1 MRIGQGIDAHRLVAG
16 RPLVLGGV
24 EIPFDRGLEGHSDGD
39 ALLHAVTSALIGAL
53 GEGDL
58 GRHFPSSDPGL
69 AGIAS
74 TDILAQIAA
83 RVRERGF
90 ALANLDATIVAQAPR
105 LAGYLDK
112 MRGVIADVL
121 GVNADCVNVK
131 VTSTDH
137 LGAIGRGEGIAAQ
150 AVALLIEADTRGGS
164 E

>member
-1 MRIGQGIDAHRLVAG
+1 MRIGQGIDAHQLVAG

-39 ALLHAVTSALIGAL
+39 ALLHAVASALIGAL

-58 GRHFPSSDPGL
+58 GRHFPSSDPEL

-74 TDILAQIAA
+74 TDILARIAA
-83 RVRERGF
+83 RVRERGY
-90 ALANLDATIVAQAPR
+90 AVANLDATIVAQEPR
-105 LAGYLDK
+105 LAEYLDK

-150 AVALLIEADTRGGS
+150 AVALLAETGK
-164 E
+164 